1 MNGTKLEQKVA
12 EYIAGGRSAF
22 DYIYECTNRAVYFA
36 ALYTVRDKG
45 YAEDVMQETY
55 LRALAAIENYT
66 PGTNFTAWL
75 VRIAKNLA
83 INHVKKS
90 RRESSTDFS
99 DELEVRKYGTQETT
113 LPYIFDV
120 AANILDEEEYQ
131 IIMLCQVAG
140 YKRREVAAS
149 LNMPVAT
156 VTWKNNRALQ
166 KLKEY
171 LKKEGRT

>member
-1 MNGTKLEQKVA
+1 M
-12 EYIAGGRSAF
+12 
-22 DYIYECTNRAVYFA
+22 
-36 ALYTVRDKG
+36 
-45 YAEDVMQETY
+45 
-55 LRALAAIENYT
+55 
-66 PGTNFTAWL
+66 
-75 VRIAKNLA
+75 RIAKNLA

-99 DELEVRKYGTQETT
+99 DELESRKYGTQETT

>member
-12 EYIAGGRSAF
+12 EYIAGGRRAF

-99 DELEVRKYGTQETT
+99 DELESRK
-113 LPYIFDV
+113 
-120 AANILDEEEYQ
+120 
-131 IIMLCQVAG
+131 
-140 YKRREVAAS
+140 
-149 LNMPVAT
+149 
-156 VTWKNNRALQ
+156 
-166 KLKEY
+166 
-171 LKKEGRT
+171 